1 MNNDCGGD
9 GGAEKS
15 TQSATFRERV
25 MVMMSMM
32 AAEGEPLKGALRGEG
47 GRN

>member
-9 GGAEKS
+9 GGGAEKS

-32 AAEGEPLKGALRGEG
+32 AADLSREHR
-47 GRN
+47 